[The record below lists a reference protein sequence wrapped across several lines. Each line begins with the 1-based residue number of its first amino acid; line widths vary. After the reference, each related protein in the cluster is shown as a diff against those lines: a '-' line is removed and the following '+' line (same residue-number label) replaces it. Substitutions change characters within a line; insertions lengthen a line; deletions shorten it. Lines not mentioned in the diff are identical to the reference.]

1 MDKSRITGSQFMFS
15 ITFFLQS
22 STLLTSFLAGITKQ
36 DSWFPVLIGSLLCT
50 PLILVYRSLMLTFPN
65 KNFLQMLTTV
75 FGPVA
80 GKILGFSFLWFCLT
94 LAALNLKD
102 MGNFTKLM
110 VLESTPHWVLTLMA
124 VVLAAWMVRSGLK
137 TVVRYGRL
145 FAIMEFVTIIIT
157 LVLVANQIKFK
168 NFLPMFQLPAMK
180 YVQSTHI
187 LATVPLGELVVFL
200 MVTPCVQMSRKDA
213 TKYWLGGVFLGILT
227 LMTVLLRD
235 ISVLGGTMH
244 LFSLPGL
251 VTLRLVNLGEALSRM
266 EVLFAAM
273 LILLLFFKVTVLLYV
288 STIAVCQ
295 FANVRAYKQLAL
307 VIGAFLVVYCLTFFP
322 NVVDHVAAAQKFVPF
337 IWTIFEILLPVSVW
351 IGAKARGFSPASAA
365 AAG

>member
-1 MDKSRITGSQFMFS
+1 MFCVA
-15 ITFFLQS
+15 FFLQS
-22 STLLTSFLAGITKQ
+22 STLLTSFLAGVTKQ
-36 DSWFPVLIGSLLCT
+36 DSWLPVLTGSLVCI

-75 FGPVA
+75 FGRVA
-80 GKILGFSFLWFCLT
+80 GKVLGFAFLWFCLT

-124 VVLAAWMVRSGLK
+124 VVVAAWMVRSGLK

-145 FAIMEFVTIIIT
+145 FTILEFVVIGITI
-157 LVLVANQIKFK
+157 VLVVNQINFK
-168 NFLPMFQLPAMK
+168 NFLPMFQLPVMK

-187 LATVPLGELVVFL
+187 LATIPLGELVVFL
-200 MVTPCVQMSRKDA
+200 MVTPCVQFSRKDA
-213 TKYWLGGVFLGILT
+213 TKYWLGGVAIGILT
-227 LMTVLLRD
+227 LLIVLLRD
-235 ISVLGGTMH
+235 ISVLGGSMH

-273 LILLLFFKVTVLLYV
+273 LILLLFFKVSVMLYV

-295 FANVRAYKQLAL
+295 LANIRAYKQLAL

-322 NVVDHVAAAQKFVPF
+322 NVVDHVTAAQEYVPF

-351 IGAKARGFSPASAA
+351 IGAKVRGYSPAAA
-365 AAG
+365 VAEG